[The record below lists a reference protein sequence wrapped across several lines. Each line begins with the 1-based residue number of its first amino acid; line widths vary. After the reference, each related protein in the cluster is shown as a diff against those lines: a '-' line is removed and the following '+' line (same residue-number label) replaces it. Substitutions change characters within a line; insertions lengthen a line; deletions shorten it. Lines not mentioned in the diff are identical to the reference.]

1 MWDSGLKIEYMIRDR
16 ARDIQTVSSRIRE
29 ARYNKTYK
37 EVGVG
42 IVRPSY
48 LRRGI
53 LDIER
58 IGDKIR
64 ALLRLRC
71 DNMEREKK
79 YWMMEKEY
87 KVCIFCQEGLDNRTL
102 CRGL

>member
-1 MWDSGLKIEYMIRDR
+1 MVNKELYSREREKFFNRNGWSVEEIENMWDSGLKIEYMIRDR
-16 ARDIQTVSSRIRE
+16 ERDIQRQMVSSRIRE

-42 IVRPSY
+42 IVRPNY

-53 LDIER
+53 LDIEG

-64 ALLRLRC
+64 A
-71 DNMEREKK
+71 
-79 YWMMEKEY
+79 
-87 KVCIFCQEGLDNRTL
+87 
-102 CRGL
+102 